1 MVGPAPGIADRGPP
15 GLQLPSSLV
24 MLAPQVISSESSLV
38 TLLLVILLVRVT
50 LVTLRATSIRML
62 LGGISRHT
70 NAATRY
76 ISTDVAGQL
85 TPGIGQRS
93 PLW

>member
-70 NAATRY
+70 NADTRY